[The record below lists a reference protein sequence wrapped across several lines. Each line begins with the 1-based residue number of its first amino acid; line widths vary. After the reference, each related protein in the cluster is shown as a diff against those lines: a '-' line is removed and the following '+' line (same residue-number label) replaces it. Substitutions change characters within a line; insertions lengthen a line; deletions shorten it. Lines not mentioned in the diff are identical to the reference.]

1 MTKGWTVGLKVSGI
15 ILLALGGV
23 ALLASLT
30 TSTTYADPPPPFV
43 TTSSGATATVI
54 PTPTLPARL
63 TLLAPAFALA
73 AHSGDLIIAYDWLP
87 SDVSPLLAHRPDAAS
102 PWQKIHV
109 QMDETTRRITVPAA
123 PPGEY
128 ALVQVAA
135 PAALPGNAIVIDDQS
150 AGFAQYGPPGNWH
163 DATYPADAYYL
174 GHAYWTSNTYD
185 TVENWGIWTPP
196 TLDGPHE
203 VLVFIPG
210 NYADTTN
217 ATYLVQHAGGG
228 DWHSVDQ
235 SVHWAEW
242 VSLGVF
248 ASPTYVELIDVTHE
262 PYGEHWVAFDAVA
275 FVPLRTYLPLVLRNW
290 PPLKQRTGIH
300 LGSRQDT
307 WPSSTLQKI
316 DGRLP
321 GGVWPRAVVVQSDQ
335 LYFLDRRPP
344 DQGDGLCGIAQARVR
359 RDELYSYLTEAQRNG
374 VTVIIRVTPSPGNF
388 QDWISPTLSHVLLPG
403 ATPAG
408 GDYCSGK
415 FEKFRAMDDVATEMH
430 EIYKLNVDQHG
441 WNPARF
447 FFEPANEP
455 NNEWYSYWEDKEAQ
469 GRIQT
474 SLAWT
479 EMDAYFSA
487 LYDRVKSLEP
497 NIRLLTPPMAQGN
510 FAETKRLVFCTPMT
524 VSVSGQSGYDFM
536 LNTFTTKNDGY
547 SWHNYWRQGQENWV
561 HTGDPCPAS
570 HHVFQYFPQWLQTS
584 IASSGKPAFVTEA
597 DLFSPCQDDENP
609 IKDKSSQ
616 AAGTRESLWRFA
628 TEERGADYVVVWLL
642 TEFPYSVVEQCP
654 ANNQLT
660 NYEEIRWHQGYEDS
674 FERTWFGPWWS
685 GAE

>member
-1 MTKGWTVGLKVSGI
+1 MTKGWTVGLKIGGGI
-15 ILLALGGV
+15 VLALGGV

-73 AHSGDLIIAYDWLP
+73 AHSGDLTIAYDWLP
-87 SDVSPLLAHRPDAAS
+87 TDVSPLLAYRPDATS

-109 QMDETTRRITVPAA
+109 QMDEAARRIVVPAA

-135 PAALPGNAIVIDDQS
+135 PAALPGSAIVVDDQS

-174 GHAYWTSNTYD
+174 GHAYWTLNTYD

-196 TLDGPHE
+196 VLDGPHE
-203 VLVFIPG
+203 VLVFVPA

-217 ATYLVQHAGGG
+217 ATYLVQHAGGSN
-228 DWHSVDQ
+228 WHSVDQ
-235 SVHWAEW
+235 SIHWAEW

-248 ASPTYVELIDVTHE
+248 TSPAYVELIDVTHE
-262 PYGEHWVAFDAVA
+262 PYGAHWVAFDAAA
-275 FVPLRTYLPLVLRNW
+275 FAPLRTYLPLVVKNHPPP

-300 LGSRQDT
+300 LGSRQDA
-307 WPSSTLQKI
+307 WPSSTLQRI

-335 LYFLDRRPP
+335 LYFLDRHTSG
-344 DQGDGLCGIAQARVR
+344 QCSIAQARVR
-359 RDELYSYLTEAQRNG
+359 LEGLYAYLTEAQRNG
-374 VTVIIRVTPSPGNF
+374 VVVIVRITPSPGNF
-388 QDWISPTLSHVLLPG
+388 QDWISPTLSHVLRTDT
-403 ATPAG
+403 TPAG
-408 GDYCSGK
+408 GNYCDGK
-415 FEKFRAMDDVATEMH
+415 SNQFRAIDDVATEMH

-441 WNPARF
+441 WNPAQF

-455 NNEWYSYWEDKEAQ
+455 NKEWYEDWGARDLEA
-469 GRIQT
+469 RERLQT
-474 SLAWT
+474 PNAWT

-487 LYDRVKSLEP
+487 LYDRVKSLDS
-497 NIRLLTPPMAQGN
+497 NIRLLTPPMAQGLY
-510 FAETKRLVFCTPMT
+510 AETKRFASCEPMT
-524 VSVSGQSGYDFM
+524 VSVSSKSGYAFM
-536 LNTFTTKNDGY
+536 PNTFATKNDGY
-547 SWHNYWRQGQENWV
+547 SWHNYWRQGGETWV
-561 HTGDPCPAS
+561 SSGDPCPAS
-570 HHVFQYFPQWLQTS
+570 EHVFQYFPPELQAT
-584 IASSGKPAFVTEA
+584 ILNSSKPAFVTEA
-597 DLFSPCQDDENP
+597 DLFSPCQESDNP
-609 IKDKSSQ
+609 ITDKDSQ
-616 AAGTRESLWRFA
+616 AVETRQSLWRFVS
-628 TEERGADYVVVWLL
+628 EERGADYVVAWLL
-642 TEFPYSVVEQCP
+642 TEFPYSIVEDCHKGG
-654 ANNQLT
+654 LT

-674 FERTWFGPWWS
+674 LERTWFGPWWS